1 MDIMDVIDQAKDN
14 ATVNRVF
21 GEPITREGVTVVPVA
36 KIAGGGGGGRGKQE
50 GGERPGE
57 GSGGGYGLS
66 ATPAGVFVIKDGEV
80 RWQPAVDVNR
90 IVLGGQILGV
100 VLLLTVRAIVR
111 MTTRRRRGRRI
122 RKS

>member
-36 KIAGGGGGGRGKQE
+36 KIASGGGGGRGKQE
-50 GGERPGE
+50 GGQHPGE

-90 IVLGGQILGV
+90 IVLGGQIVGV
-100 VLLLTVRAIVR
+100 VLLLTARAIVR
-111 MTTRRRRGRRI
+111 MATRRRRGRRL
-122 RKS
+122 RKG